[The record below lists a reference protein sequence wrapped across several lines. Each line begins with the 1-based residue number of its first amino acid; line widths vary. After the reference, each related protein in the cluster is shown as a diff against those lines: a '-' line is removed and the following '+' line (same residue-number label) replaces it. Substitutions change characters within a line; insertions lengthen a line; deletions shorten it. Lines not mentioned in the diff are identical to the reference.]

1 MLEALGIFGR
11 MKLNELVELD
21 ECGDVNGLDE
31 NDVNDDFC
39 QARWAFYTA
48 WPFLVVNLVS
58 ASRCMS
64 GRRP

>member
-31 NDVNDDFC
+31 NDDFC